1 MVFVR
6 CDEQFMV
13 FVRCRAT
20 ENYVEQFL
28 FCCPLAEHTTRKERF
43 RKVDFF
49 NKKHQLS
56 RTHCVSVCADGA
68 SVMIIT
74 KRALWNYEKRRQR
87 SLGSYGLLRR
97 EEIGQRKN
105 LRRFISFQKFSS
117 AVNHTKA
124 ILYALVCLVL
134 CVARWGRTQRT
145 FVSFVHPFA
154 HEDWG
159 KMLERFVHA
168 GTPVRYWKNR
178 ITTLLNDS
186 STASGLWNGYFWHW
200 RIYAKWRP
208 WQSLNVRPFQ

>member
-1 MVFVR
+1 
-6 CDEQFMV
+6 
-13 FVRCRAT
+13 
-20 ENYVEQFL
+20 
-28 FCCPLAEHTTRKERF
+28 
-43 RKVDFF
+43 
-49 NKKHQLS
+49 
-56 RTHCVSVCADGA
+56 
-68 SVMIIT
+68 MIRT
-74 KRALWNYEKRRQR
+74 KRALWIYEKRKQK

-97 EEIGQRKN
+97 EKIGQRKN
-105 LRRFISFQKFSS
+105 LRRFDSFQKFSS

-124 ILYALVCLVL
+124 IFYALVFWCFVWRDG
-134 CVARWGRTQRT
+134 CRTQRT

-159 KMLERFVHA
+159 KMLERVVRA